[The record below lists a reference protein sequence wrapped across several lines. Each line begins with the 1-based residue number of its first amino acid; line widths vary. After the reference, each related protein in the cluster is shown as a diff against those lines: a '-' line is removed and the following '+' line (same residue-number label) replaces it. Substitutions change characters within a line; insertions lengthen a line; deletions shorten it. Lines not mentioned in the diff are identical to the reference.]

1 MRTKT
6 EKRDTTDFSQGSVG
20 ACIMAQAIPLTL
32 AEIVQLLYNIVDR
45 IYLGHLPDG
54 NTLALTGVGLI
65 FPIVSIVG
73 AFTSLYSS
81 GGAPLFAMARGRRDE
96 RRALKIQGTVF
107 TLLLG
112 SSLVLMLL
120 CWLLKRPLLFLFGA
134 SEESFAFADAYL
146 KIYLLGTPF
155 TMLATGLNPFINA
168 QGFPKIGMMT
178 TVLGAAVNL
187 LLDPLFIYGLN
198 MGVAGAAA
206 ATVISQALS
215 CLWVLR
221 FICSKRALLPVRR
234 ADCRVHGFLMKD
246 ILRLGIVG
254 FIMKFTNSLVQIA
267 CNKTLQIYGGDL
279 YVGVMTVINSV
290 REVMTLPVSGIT
302 DGARPVLSFNFGAG
316 LKKRVRSGI
325 WFMSAAGML
334 YTVAAWLFTVLQP
347 RFLCGM
353 FTTDG
358 QMVEAGTRMLRLYFA
373 GFVFQ
378 SFQFCGQSV
387 FQSLGWAK
395 YAITFSLFRKVVI
408 VVPLTLLLPRLG
420 LGTAG
425 VFLAEPVSNIV
436 GGLACYITMLRTAY
450 RSLGSGEENDTN
462 RT

>member
-6 EKRDTTDFSQGSVG
+6 EKRDTTDFSQGGVG

-96 RRALKIQGTVF
+96 RRALDIQGTVF

-112 SSLVLMLL
+112 SSLALMLL

-221 FICSKRALLPVRR
+221 FICGKRALLPVRR
-234 ADCRVHGFLMKD
+234 ADCRVHAFLLQD
-246 ILRLGIVG
+246 ILSLGIVG

-334 YTVAAWLFTVLQP
+334 YTAAAWLFTVLQP
-347 RFLCGM
+347 RFLCGL
-353 FTTDG
+353 FTTDQ
-358 QMVEAGTRMLRLYFA
+358 QMVEAGTRMMRLYFA

-425 VFLAEPVSNIV
+425 VL
-436 GGLACYITMLRTAY
+436 
-450 RSLGSGEENDTN
+450 SLIHI
-462 RT
+462 